1 MIDRLRVC
9 IEELR
14 VFSMRSR
21 NPDLV
26 SVIERRIDEFAMG
39 EVPEERTALERL
51 AQVIEMFEARMR
63 QGEDWTIAKKYVHS
77 LLQRLAYARRSPIPS
92 PLRCFHIAPQ
102 KFVASGPLAS
112 YAVTT
117 PRCRTLRARLT
128 PKPPTNTPDQEGDC
142 TASRLKNQVRRREK
156 AAIYS
161 NS

>member
-1 MIDRLRVC
+1 
-9 IEELR
+9 

-77 LLQRLAYARRSPIPS
+77 LLQRLAYARRSPS
-92 PLRCFHIAPQ
+92 HHL
-102 KFVASGPLAS
+102 FVASTLLHKNWSPLARLR
-112 YAVTT
+112 
-117 PRCRTLRARLT
+117 PTL
-128 PKPPTNTPDQEGDC
+128 
-142 TASRLKNQVRRREK
+142 
-156 AAIYS
+156 
-161 NS
+161 